1 MGLISSDRRA
11 QLRQLKIEFDDAYAL
26 VDPTM
31 DRSDPICLAAEQ
43 AYREWRRAI
52 DRDALLLLDD
62 LEIALSENLRLR
74 QNADLRPESPPSPPL
89 SDSEVQHLFED
100 IDALN
105 HAEDKID
112 PGHGWDDV
120 DGRRLVD
127 GQ

>member
-1 MGLISSDRRA
+1 M
-11 QLRQLKIEFDDAYAL
+11 RQLKIEFDEAYAL
-26 VDPTM
+26 VDPAM

-52 DRDALLLLDD
+52 DRDALMLLDD
-62 LEIALSENLRLR
+62 LEIALGENLRLR
-74 QNADLRPESPPSPPL
+74 AHADQRPDTPPSPPL

-100 IDALN
+100 IDATI
-105 HAEDKID
+105 HAEEKID
-112 PGHGWDDV
+112 PGREWDDV